1 MSDKNL
7 TEPEWKKFSKGKDF
21 KDAAFVKALAALGQ
35 ATAPAL
41 QLDALADIEK
51 QAEGLRKAYKADK
64 DLTAYLDGL
73 DKALDKQRKLS
84 EAEARKSSKADDSGG
99 DEEDTPALLTT
110 KMVPLLRQ
118 VRKGEEMQVLLASVG
133 KEVAVLIARRSIS
146 PTRRKLLT
154 EYLDNGTPKF
164 FSGHCIFE
172 EAAYTFVMK
181 TQAAGMAKK
190 VKAALL
196 RQVELRLKVRVRG
209 EDPNDIDDDGDPAED
224 DAALAG
230 ADEQASPGASQT
242 APTQAPASAQAL
254 AYTQR
259 LGRVQERLA
268 QALRDQH
275 PQASKLRTVIGF
287 ASEKAAAGDYVAATK
302 ALDMLGQLLDAP
314 AGDAPG
320 AAAAQAYAQRL
331 APLEQRVL
339 LALRDKPPQAD
350 KLQAVMAFAGAKAAA
365 KNYAAAAQALDSL
378 EKLLDGMAAG
388 ARVGDPQAG
397 GATSASQQRAAEAAA
412 TIAAARTAGGVG
424 VVEFATM
431 RLELQAVR
439 ANFDTAINSLKTA
452 FTALLQSEDFVD
464 DPRSSDPATLARIET
479 IEQRLPSFKVLADS
493 INDAI
498 DDMSSASEPAQRRQH
513 SEAALQQIADF
524 RGRIDAE
531 PMLTEMESSDA
542 GSFPIHAAMSAAL
555 DKIATALRA

>member
-21 KDAAFVKALAALGQ
+21 KDAAFVKALAALGK

-64 DLTAYLDGL
+64 DLSAYLDGL

-84 EAEARKSSKADDSGG
+84 EAEARKSSKADDSGS

-133 KEVAVLIARRSIS
+133 KEVAVLIARRGIS

-209 EDPNDIDDDGDPAED
+209 EDPNDIDDDGDPAE
-224 DAALAG
+224 
-230 ADEQASPGASQT
+230 
-242 APTQAPASAQAL
+242 
-254 AYTQR
+254 
-259 LGRVQERLA
+259 
-268 QALRDQH
+268 
-275 PQASKLRTVIGF
+275 
-287 ASEKAAAGDYVAATK
+287 
-302 ALDMLGQLLDAP
+302 
-314 AGDAPG
+314 
-320 AAAAQAYAQRL
+320 
-331 APLEQRVL
+331 
-339 LALRDKPPQAD
+339 
-350 KLQAVMAFAGAKAAA
+350 
-365 KNYAAAAQALDSL
+365 
-378 EKLLDGMAAG
+378 
-388 ARVGDPQAG
+388 
-397 GATSASQQRAAEAAA
+397 
-412 TIAAARTAGGVG
+412 
-424 VVEFATM
+424 
-431 RLELQAVR
+431 
-439 ANFDTAINSLKTA
+439 
-452 FTALLQSEDFVD
+452 
-464 DPRSSDPATLARIET
+464 
-479 IEQRLPSFKVLADS
+479 
-493 INDAI
+493 
-498 DDMSSASEPAQRRQH
+498 
-513 SEAALQQIADF
+513 
-524 RGRIDAE
+524 
-531 PMLTEMESSDA
+531 
-542 GSFPIHAAMSAAL
+542 
-555 DKIATALRA
+555 